1 MFIAE
6 LAKRVG
12 LSVDTIKSWE
22 QQGLLMPARDDQDRR
37 VYREEDVAL
46 GLELAKLGIV
56 ARRRSQKLSHLVEAA
71 PKQLSLLGEEKKLV
85 S

>member
-12 LSVDTIKSWE
+12 RSVDTIKSWE
-22 QQGLLMPARDDQDRR
+22 QQGLLAPSRDEYDRR

-46 GLELAKLGIV
+46 GLEFAKLGII
-56 ARRRSQKLSHLVEAA
+56 ARRRSQKLS
-71 PKQLSLLGEEKKLV
+71 KLV
-85 S
+85 AAEPEQLRLLDEQKLAS